1 MKGMARGA
9 AQFFSQPARAED
21 GFSRDLAGT
30 RVAVAHSHSAR
41 GEARRALAARRSG
54 QGALAPLAGVT
65 LVARARVGFVAR
77 VRRRPRVVPFRE
89 FVRRA
94 RRPAPPSLA
103 GSSLAIPA
111 P

>member
-1 MKGMARGA
+1 MARGA
-9 AQFFSQPARAED
+9 AQFFSKPARAED
-21 GFSRDLAGT
+21 GFSRPGT

-41 GEARRALAARRSG
+41 GAARRALAARRSG

-89 FVRRA
+89 FVRRS

>member
-1 MKGMARGA
+1 MARGA
-9 AQFFSQPARAED
+9 AHFFSRPARAED
-21 GFSRDLAGT
+21 GFSRPGT

-65 LVARARVGFVAR
+65 LVARARVGFAR

-89 FVRRA
+89 FVRRSRLSGASFA
-94 RRPAPPSLA
+94 R